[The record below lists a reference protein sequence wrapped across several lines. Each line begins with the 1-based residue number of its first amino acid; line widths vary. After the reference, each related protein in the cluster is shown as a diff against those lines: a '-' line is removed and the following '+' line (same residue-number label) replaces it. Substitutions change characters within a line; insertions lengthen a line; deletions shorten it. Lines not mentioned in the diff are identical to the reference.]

1 MIFYLPIIL
10 FIWSEIYY
18 VYNKSKLD
26 VRFKNRDVSNSSKY
40 DLIYYFSRVFFY
52 VWLSFGLF
60 SSQSDIFILLTS
72 LILLKIPFYF
82 LSKRLYF
89 IWNNILPSISVIFMI
104 IALVYYIKG

>member
-1 MIFYLPIIL
+1 MFYLPIIL

-26 VRFKNRDVSNSSKY
+26 VRFKNKDISNSSKY
-40 DLIYYFSRVFFY
+40 DLLYYFSRVFY
-52 VWLSFGLF
+52 YIWLSFGIF
-60 SSQSDIFILLTS
+60 TSQSDIFIFLFI
-72 LILLKIPFYF
+72 LILLKLPFYF
-82 LSKRLYF
+82 ISKRVYF